1 MSVHEAVPGSCLC
14 GGIRFEVEPPF
25 EAGSYCHCSRCRKH
39 SGNYG
44 SVSLRVPGRQ
54 LHVLEGEELLGS
66 WQPAPGAGVKGFCKR
81 CGSSLFGGQ
90 WPDGPAV
97 AVRLGAL
104 DADPGIR
111 PNRHIWVGSR
121 ASWDELP
128 DDGLPR
134 SVEASA
140 S

>member
-1 MSVHEAVPGSCLC
+1 MSVQQPVPGSCLC

-39 SGNYG
+39 SGNFG
-44 SVSLRVPGRQ
+44 SASLRTGNVR
-54 LHVLEGEELLGS
+54 VLAGVDLIGS

-81 CGSSLFGGQ
+81 CGSSLFGGD
-90 WPDGPAV
+90 WPDGPSIS
-97 AVRLGAL
+97 VRLGAL
-104 DADPGIR
+104 DADPGVR
-111 PNRHIWVGSR
+111 PRRHIWVGSR
-121 ASWDELP
+121 GFWDELP

-134 SVEASA
+134 FVEASA

>member
-1 MSVHEAVPGSCLC
+1 MSVQQPVPGSCLC

-39 SGNYG
+39 SGNFG
-44 SVSLRVPGRQ
+44 SASLRAGNVR
-54 LHVLEGEELLGS
+54 VLAGVDLIGS

-81 CGSSLFGGQ
+81 CGSSLFGGD
-90 WPDGPAV
+90 WPDGPSIS
-97 AVRLGAL
+97 VRLGAL
-104 DADPGIR
+104 DADPGVR
-111 PNRHIWVGSR
+111 PRRHIWVGSR
-121 ASWDELP
+121 GFWDELP

-134 SVEASA
+134 FVEASA

>member
-1 MSVHEAVPGSCLC
+1 MSVQQPVPGSCLC

-39 SGNYG
+39 SGNFG
-44 SVSLRVPGRQ
+44 SASLRAGTVR
-54 LHVLEGEELLGS
+54 VLAGVDLIGS

-81 CGSSLFGGQ
+81 CGSSLFGGD
-90 WPDGPAV
+90 WPDGPSIS
-97 AVRLGAL
+97 VRLGAL
-104 DADPGIR
+104 DADPGVR
-111 PNRHIWVGSR
+111 PRRHIWVGSR
-121 ASWDELP
+121 GFWDELP

-134 SVEASA
+134 FVEASA